1 MLSAIYIALL
11 GLSTLCW
18 DLSFLFSICSLYGS
32 CQLVHLRQQSHLCA
46 GDVGEY
52 SGNDFSRKVH
62 MRHFYVYFLIGL
74 NCKYLQIQVTKT
86 ETITP
91 VTVNP

>member
-1 MLSAIYIALL
+1 MVFCSLNPPNALCNINSTSVRIL
-11 GLSTLCW
+11 GLATLCW

-52 SGNDFSRKVH
+52 SGNDFPRKV
-62 MRHFYVYFLIGL
+62 RIRPFYVYFLIGL
-74 NCKYLQIQVTKT
+74 NCKYS
-86 ETITP
+86 
-91 VTVNP
+91 